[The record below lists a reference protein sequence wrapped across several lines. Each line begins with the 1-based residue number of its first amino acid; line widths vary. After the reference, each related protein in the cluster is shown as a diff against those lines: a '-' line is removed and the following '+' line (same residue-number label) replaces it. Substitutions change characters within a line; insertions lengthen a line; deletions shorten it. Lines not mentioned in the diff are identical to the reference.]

1 MKNDIKP
8 FPNVPKYNTET
19 DVDLKIKGD
28 DRPLMR
34 KILDFQNKIF
44 SEQKKLKCIKSV
56 DNPFKFTKGK
66 EYWFTYVS
74 DPEGWATVDD
84 NGQREVFFNTD
95 KLFK

>member
-1 MKNDIKP
+1 M
-8 FPNVPKYNTET
+8 
-19 DVDLKIKGD
+19 
-28 DRPLMR
+28 
-34 KILDFQNKIF
+34 
-44 SEQKKLKCIKSV
+44 KKLKCIKSV
-56 DNPFKFTKGK
+56 DTPFKFIKGK